1 MATTPEWMV
10 EAAETVLEPAA
21 NSTTAKIYEL
31 YKDENGVAQ
40 VVLFF
45 DPIPHDY
52 WIEVDGQRVDVPNVT
67 TVLGKALDKS
77 FALVPWGT
85 KLTVETIRAR
95 LFNADG
101 SINSLSTEEWNQLLE
116 EAKNKHKEKLED
128 AGNIGK
134 RAHDALEETIKEA
147 IATTDGYVRSAR
159 YAPGLPE
166 FYAAGSDVALELR
179 LSMARSAYMAGLDFI
194 RKHDVQFIS
203 TEKKVLSRSYFYTG
217 TSDGVGWV
225 TICSDPKCCRG
236 YQAGT
241 RVLACIDWKSSNQLV
256 TSYAL
261 QTAAYVFAEIEES
274 GLPITHRFINRLGKT
289 DSSFEVWLCGPDL
302 FEADLNTFLDCLK
315 LYNSSNLLDERRK
328 AEKDAVRQLVKAEKD
343 KAKTAKLEAERLEKL
358 AKKEALAAIKQAD
371 KAEREAAK
379 AEAKL
384 AKQAAKPSLALVVPI
399 QSSVTTTVYAE
410 SLKREAQET
419 KNAHTT
425 SINDAVG
432 ENDHT
437 GRVHSLAGDDV
448 GVSPLPELPT
458 VTKRGFD
465 ESFWEGGFSVGAD
478 GKVADIKA
486 STQAKPGIA
495 HTMHGNAEPR
505 ATRFW
510 TTTNTYT
517 IAGRIG

>member
-10 EAAETVLEPAA
+10 EAAETVLEPTA
-21 NSTTAKIYEL
+21 NSTTAKTYEL

-45 DPIPHDY
+45 DPIPHEY
-52 WIEVDGQRVDVPNVT
+52 WVEVDGQRVDVPNVT

-101 SINSLSTEEWNQLLE
+101 SINSLSTEEWNALLE

-159 YAPGLPE
+159 HAPGLPE
-166 FYAAGSDVALELR
+166 FYAPGSDVALELR
-179 LSMARSAYMAGLDFI
+179 LSMARSAYMAGLDWI
-194 RKHDVQFIS
+194 RKHNVQFLS
-203 TEKKVLSRSYFYTG
+203 TEKKVFSRSYSYTG

-236 YQAGT
+236 YVVGSKA
-241 RVLACIDWKSSNQLV
+241 LSCIDWKSSNQLV

-289 DSSFEVWLCGPDL
+289 DSSFETWLCGPDL

-343 KAKTAKLEAERLEKL
+343 KAKQAKLELERAEKL
-358 AKKEALAAIKQAD
+358 AAKDAKAAIKAEE

-379 AEAKL
+379 LEAKL
-384 AKQAAKPSLALVVPI
+384 AKQGAKPSLALVVSTPGPG
-399 QSSVTTTVYAE
+399 SSWVEAKFKAE
-410 SLKREAQET
+410 PEQREALAELTAYDQE
-419 KNAHTT
+419 
-425 SINDAVG
+425 IGIDAQP
-432 ENDHT
+432 
-437 GRVHSLAGDDV
+437 SKPA
-448 GVSPLPELPT
+448 
-458 VTKRGFD
+458 KRGFD

-486 STQAKPGIA
+486 AAANTSISRSTPGIA
-495 HTMHGNAEPR
+495 HTMHGSAEPR

-510 TTTNTYT
+510 TTSMTYT
-517 IAGRIG
+517 IQGRIQ